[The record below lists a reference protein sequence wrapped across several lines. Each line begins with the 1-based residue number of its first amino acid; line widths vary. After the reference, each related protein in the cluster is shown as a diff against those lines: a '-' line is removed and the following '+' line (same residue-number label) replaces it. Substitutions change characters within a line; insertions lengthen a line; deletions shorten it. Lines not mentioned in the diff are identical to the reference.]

1 MLDIQEY
8 VDAVVRVARDKGYA
22 IEVSARNGETQID
35 FGNKKLHA
43 EHLRS
48 LYPAILLDGADIRN
62 LIEKV
67 ASGRPCSHKPMREI
81 IEIVK
86 ETITDEE

>member
-1 MLDIQEY
+1 MLEIQEY
-8 VDAVVRVARDKGYA
+8 VDAVVKVARDKGYA
-22 IEVSARNGETQID
+22 IEMSARNGKTQID

-48 LYPAILLDGADIRN
+48 LYPAILLEGADVRK

-81 IEIVK
+81 IEIIK
-86 ETITDEE
+86 ETTTVEE